1 MEWLEKKNRV
11 SRAALALARQ
21 AVAHRPDNAV
31 ARLTLAEAL
40 LDSEEI
46 PSSAV
51 RAGALAVLAP
61 VRSVSPPP
69 ALRLRMAA
77 VARRLDDHETALMM
91 SEAAL
96 ADDPA
101 DPAAQ
106 AERFLAAV
114 AAGADDIAD
123 ALIDVLLARRPVNAR
138 ALRNLMRRLLVN
150 ERFDDA
156 ICYGQ
161 AAVDAAPWNAEAVYY
176 LAIALAKAGKIGQS
190 QDLMDFDRFTRRIFL
205 AAPDEYPDRAAF
217 NTALAD
223 EILRNPTLT
232 GASRGDTTLDGLETG
247 DLTQPGDTAIPR
259 LLAAMRSAVAAYA
272 AAPAA
277 DDGHPFV
284 GHPFVKG
291 VPQRASDAPW
301 AVVYPENGRQK
312 THIHNNAWMVA
323 VYYVDTPTA
332 DDGDD
337 GRGSLVLGLGP
348 DSTLFETSPW
358 GERRLT
364 PQAGELILF
373 PAWIPH
379 YSTPTG
385 ISGRRRICVPMN
397 VRRRG

>member
-1 MEWLEKKNRV
+1 MEWLENKNRV
-11 SRAALALARQ
+11 SKAALALARQ
-21 AVAHRPDNAV
+21 AVAHRSDLAA
-31 ARLTLAEAL
+31 ARLALAEAL

-51 RAGALAVLAP
+51 RAEALAALAP
-61 VRSVSPPP
+61 VRSVSSSPP
-69 ALRLRMAA
+69 ALRRRLAA
-77 VARRLDDHETALMM
+77 AARRLGDHETALAM
-91 SEAAL
+91 SEAML

-106 AERFLAAV
+106 AERFLAA
-114 AAGADDIAD
+114 AAGEADDVAD
-123 ALIDVLLARRPVNAR
+123 ALIDVLLARRPVNGR
-138 ALRNLMRRLLVN
+138 ALRDLMRRLLAN

-176 LAIALAKAGKIGQS
+176 LAIALAKAGRIEES
-190 QDLMDFDRFTRRIFL
+190 RSLMDFDRFTHRTFL
-205 AAPDEYPDRAAF
+205 AAPAEYPDRAAF
-217 NTALAD
+217 NAALAN

-247 DLTQPGDTAIPR
+247 DLAQPEDSAIPC
-259 LLAAMRSAVAAYA
+259 LLAAMRSAVAGHAV
-272 AAPAA
+272 AA

-284 GHPFVKG
+284 RG
-291 VPQRASDAPW
+291 VPQRVSDFPW

-323 VYYVDTPTA
+323 VYYVETPTA
-332 DDGDD
+332 DYGDD